1 VNPLRSVG
9 ARLALALAL
18 VVAGAL
24 VLADLIVVPSLE
36 RHLIDSKLNQLRH
49 DTPPIAAPLG
59 NSDEFALHGK
69 IVKAAEEIDARV
81 IYFEPLTARDFRD
94 KVLTVFDDSSSVTS
108 ADVQNDP
115 MVVRAFNAYPDSVS
129 GTVTSGGERYAEVGY
144 PLRNGAV
151 VLVRAKLRGTLQSI
165 HQVRRR
171 FVIAGLIA
179 LLASLVVGYVAA
191 AFFARRIRRLE
202 RAAHR
207 IAAGDFSEPV
217 VDRGK
222 DEVGQLALAFDDMRQ
237 RLAQLEHARREFI
250 ANASHELRTPL
261 FSLGG
266 FLEIMDDEELDPA
279 TQAEF
284 MATMREQVARLSK
297 LATDLLDLSRLD
309 AGRMTVEEEE
319 VDLAA
324 LAEVLAD
331 EFRAVALSSGHRL
344 AVENGAEIRALGD
357 EERAL
362 QIGRILVENAIVHT
376 PPGTPVRIGTA
387 QRNGSA
393 LLTVEDE
400 GPGIPVEHA
409 TNVFERFYRL
419 EGSLASGSGLGLAIA
434 RELAEL
440 MGGSL
445 ELHALAGRTVFALV
459 LPTDMSDKAVSH
471 ENSDMSQIGQVV
483 SSKARLQ

>member
-9 ARLALALAL
+9 GRLALALAL

-24 VLADLIVVPSLE
+24 LLADLIVVPSLE
-36 RHLIDSKLNQLRH
+36 RHLIDSKLNQLRY
-49 DTPPIAAPLG
+49 DAPPIAARLG

-81 IYFEPLTARDFRD
+81 IYFTPLTARDFRD

-108 ADVQNDP
+108 ADVANDP
-115 MVVRAFNAYPDSVS
+115 IVVRAFNAYPNSVS
-129 GTVTSGGERYAEVGY
+129 GTVSSGGERYAEVGY

-151 VLVRAKLRGTLQSI
+151 VLVRAKLRATLQSI

-179 LLASLVVGYVAA
+179 LLASLLVGYVAA

-284 MATMREQVARLSK
+284 MATMREQVARLTK

-309 AGRMTVEEEE
+309 AGRMTVEEEQ

-331 EFRAVALSSGHRL
+331 EFRAVALSSGHML

-400 GPGIPVEHA
+400 GPGIPAEHA
-409 TNVFERFYRL
+409 SNVFERFYRL
-419 EGSLASGSGLGLAIA
+419 EGSVASGSGLGLAIA

-445 ELHALAGRTVFALV
+445 ELQTRTGQTAFVLALPMGVSV
-459 LPTDMSDKAVSH
+459 SETDRSFPV
-471 ENSDMSQIGQVV
+471 ET
-483 SSKARLQ
+483 ARRPS

>member
-1 VNPLRSVG
+1 MNPLRSVG
-9 ARLALALAL
+9 GRLALGLAL

-36 RHLIDSKLNQLRH
+36 RHLIDSKLSQLRH
-49 DTPPIAAPLG
+49 DTPLIARRLG
-59 NSDEFALHGK
+59 NSTDYELHQK
-69 IVKAAEEIDARV
+69 IVAAAEAADARV
-81 IYFEPLTARDFRD
+81 IYFTPSDVRRKIF
-94 KVLTVFDDSSSVTS
+94 TVFDDSNPVTS
-108 ADVQNDP
+108 ADVENDP
-115 MVVRAFNAYPDSVS
+115 MVVKAWDTYPRSVS
-129 GTVTSGGERYAEVGY
+129 GTVTADGKFYAEVGY
-144 PLRNGAV
+144 PLRSGPV
-151 VLVRAKLRGTLQSI
+151 VLVRASLRDTLQSI

-171 FVIAGLIA
+171 LVIAGVIA
-179 LLASLVVGYVAA
+179 LLASLVVGYIAA

-217 VDRGK
+217 VDRGR
-222 DEVGQLALAFDDMRQ
+222 DELGELAVAFDDMRQ

-284 MATMREQVARLSK
+284 MATMREQVARLTK

-309 AGRMTVEEEE
+309 AGRMTVEQEH
-319 VDLAA
+319 VDLTA

-331 EFRAVALSSGHRL
+331 EFRGVALSTGHQL
-344 AVENGAEIRALGD
+344 TVENGSEIRALGD

-362 QIGRILVENAIVHT
+362 QIGRILVDNALVHT
-376 PPGTPVRIGTA
+376 PPGTPVRIATT

-393 LLTVEDE
+393 FLAVEDE
-400 GPGIPVEHA
+400 GPGIPAEHA
-409 TNVFERFYRL
+409 DHVFERFYRL
-419 EGSLASGSGLGLAIA
+419 EGSVASGSGLGLAIA

-440 MGGSL
+440 MGGSVIL
-445 ELHALAGRTVFALV
+445 NTEGGRTRFALV
-459 LPTDMSDKAVSH
+459 LPAEMAKRVISRENVSAAKAS
-471 ENSDMSQIGQVV
+471 
-483 SSKARLQ
+483 LQ